1 MEDVAAF
8 AAALDR
14 VRRQAGLSYRQL
26 ADRAHY
32 SHPHLIRATSG
43 KHLPTWEVAAAYLT
57 GCGVPTD
64 LLPVWH
70 RRWQQASRDPRDIV
84 GLLENVQDLEDLGVA
99 LAALARPRS
108 LRALEQ
114 QTGIPRATIQAWLQG
129 TRLPGR
135 DRLDHLV
142 RSVGATPAERSAV
155 ANAIDRLA
163 TARDRT
169 GRAPVTSAPVNSA
182 RVGRAPVNSAR
193 VGRAPGSSA
202 RVRSGRLRPAPA
214 A

>member
-1 MEDVAAF
+1 MFEHVEDVAAF

-43 KHLPTWEVAAAYLT
+43 KHLPTWDVAAAYLT
-57 GCGVPTD
+57 GCGVPAD

-84 GLLENVQDLEDLGVA
+84 GLLENAQNLEDLGVA

-114 QTGIPRATIQAWLQG
+114 ETGIPRATIQAWLQG

-142 RSVGATPAERSAV
+142 RSVGATPGERSAV
-155 ANAIDRLA
+155 ANAVDRLA
-163 TARDRT
+163 TGRD
-169 GRAPVTSAPVNSA
+169 
-182 RVGRAPVNSAR
+182 RVGRTPV
-193 VGRAPGSSA
+193 SSA
-202 RVRSGRLRPAPA
+202 RVSSGRLRPAPA

>member
-43 KHLPTWEVAAAYLT
+43 KHLPTWDVAAAYLT
-57 GCGVPTD
+57 GCGVPMD
-64 LLPVWH
+64 LLPVWR

-84 GLLENVQDLEDLGVA
+84 GLLGNAQNLEDLGTAV
-99 LAALARPRS
+99 AALTRPRS

-114 QTGIPRATIQAWLQG
+114 QSGIPRATIQAWLQG

-142 RSVGATPAERSAV
+142 RSVGATPAERTAV
-155 ANAIDRLA
+155 ANAVDRLA
-163 TARDRT
+163 TGRD
-169 GRAPVTSAPVNSA
+169 
-182 RVGRAPVNSAR
+182 RVGRSPV
-193 VGRAPGSSA
+193 SSA

>member
-1 MEDVAAF
+1 MFEHVEDVAAF
-8 AAALDR
+8 AAALQR

-43 KHLPTWEVAAAYLT
+43 KHLPTWDVAAAYLT
-57 GCGVPTD
+57 GCGLPPD

-84 GLLENVQDLEDLGVA
+84 GLLENAENLEDLGVA

-114 QTGIPRATIQAWLQG
+114 ETGIPRATIQAWLQG

-142 RSVGATPAERSAV
+142 RTVGATPAERTAV
-155 ANAIDRLA
+155 AEALQRL
-163 TARDRT
+163 
-169 GRAPVTSAPVNSA
+169 S
-182 RVGRAPVNSAR
+182 
-193 VGRAPGSSA
+193 
-202 RVRSGRLRPAPA
+202 SGRLRPAPA

>member
-1 MEDVAAF
+1 MFEHVEDVAAF
-8 AAALDR
+8 GAALER

-43 KHLPTWEVAAAYLT
+43 NHVPAWDVAAAYLA
-57 GCGVPTD
+57 GCGVPAD

-84 GLLENVQDLEDLGVA
+84 DLLENAETLEDLGVA

-142 RSVGATPAERSAV
+142 RTIGATPAERSAV
-155 ANAIDRLA
+155 ANAVERL
-163 TARDRT
+163 
-169 GRAPVTSAPVNSA
+169 S
-182 RVGRAPVNSAR
+182 
-193 VGRAPGSSA
+193 
-202 RVRSGRLRPAPA
+202 SGRLRPVRVA
-214 A
+214 

>member
-1 MEDVAAF
+1 ME
-8 AAALDR
+8 R

-43 KHLPTWEVAAAYLT
+43 NHIPAWDVAAAYLT
-57 GCGVPTD
+57 GCGVPAD

-84 GLLENVQDLEDLGVA
+84 DLLENAETLEDLGVA

-129 TRLPGR
+129 TRLAGR

-142 RSVGATPAERSAV
+142 RTIGATPAERSAV
-155 ANAIDRLA
+155 ANAVERLA
-163 TARDRT
+163 TGRDRA
-169 GRAPVTSAPVNSA
+169 APA
-182 RVGRAPVNSAR
+182 RVS
-193 VGRAPGSSA
+193 
-202 RVRSGRLRPAPA
+202 SGRLRPVRVA
-214 A
+214 

>member
-1 MEDVAAF
+1 MFERVENVAAF
-8 AAALDR
+8 AAALER

-26 ADRAHY
+26 SDRAHY

-43 KHLPTWEVAAAYLT
+43 KHLPTWDVAAAYLT

-70 RRWQQASRDPRDIV
+70 RRWQEASRDPRDIV
-84 GLLENVQDLEDLGVA
+84 GLLQNAANLEDLGAA
-99 LAALARPRS
+99 LAALARPHS
-108 LRALEQ
+108 LRMLEQ

-135 DRLDHLV
+135 DRLDHFV

-155 ANAIDRLA
+155 AAAVERLS
-163 TARDRT
+163 TERERI
-169 GRAPVTSAPVNSA
+169 GPEQVSSAPVS
-182 RVGRAPVNSAR
+182 
-193 VGRAPGSSA
+193 
-202 RVRSGRLRPAPA
+202 SGRLRPAPA